1 VYQKSI
7 GKRQIILSQGD
18 ISECD
23 TDAIVNAANN
33 HLWMGVGVAVVT
45 GAGALRTRYVIHA
58 AGMGADLIT
67 SKELIGSCAAASL
80 RCAEAL
86 SLCSIAFPAIGT
98 GVGGFP
104 LSEAARIMFKVA
116 AAHLSGGS
124 GSLQKIEF
132 ILFGQADYE
141 AFKSVLEEIE
151 V

>member
-1 VYQKSI
+1 MYQKSI

-58 AGMGADLIT
+58 AGMGANLIT
-67 SKELIGSCAAASL
+67 SKDLIESCTAASL

-86 SLCSIAFPAIGT
+86 SLSSIAFPAIGT

-104 LSEAARIMFKVA
+104 LGEAARIMFKVA
-116 AAHLSGGS
+116 ASHLSGGS